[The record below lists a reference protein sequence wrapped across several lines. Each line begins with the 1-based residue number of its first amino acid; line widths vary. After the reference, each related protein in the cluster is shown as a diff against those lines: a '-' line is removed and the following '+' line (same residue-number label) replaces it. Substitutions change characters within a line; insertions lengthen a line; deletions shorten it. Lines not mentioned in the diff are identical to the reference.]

1 KLSFI
6 GCTAIAGIGFGFAL
20 GAPLTVLASNAAAKA
35 KGTAIGTV
43 SVARQIGLTISPT
56 IFGPS
61 IRQVFCDSG
70 ALIAEKLMQN
80 GINPSDMPEEAM
92 HQIKGEGGY
101 SNIQESIA
109 NIPDEDVQSA
119 LYQAFEE
126 AAQLAYQPIYL
137 FAAIMAVLLI
147 GLAL

>member
-1 KLSFI
+1 TLCVAFMQQ
-6 GCTAIAGIGFGFAL
+6 G
-20 GAPLTVLASNAAAKA
+20 
-35 KGTAIGTV
+35 V
-43 SVARQIGLTISPT
+43 SKCGGISPENLT
-56 IFGPS
+56 
-61 IRQVFCDSG
+61 
-70 ALIAEKLMQN
+70 QN
-80 GINPSDMPEEAM
+80 SMNPSDMPEEAM

-147 GLAL
+147 GLALIFQKQFKKDEQ